1 MNARQFSK
9 EIHKLIDPAYLKQS
23 QYYFKTGEGEN
34 SEHDIFLG
42 IRVPKLRLLSKR
54 YKEITV
60 VEIEKLLRSK
70 YHEERLCALF
80 LLTHYYENG
89 SESERSMI
97 YKLYLANTK
106 YINNWDLVDTTAHK

>member
-23 QYYFKTGEGEN
+23 QYYFKTGEGEY

-54 YKEITV
+54 YKEMKM
-60 VEIEKLLRSK
+60 EASL
-70 YHEERLCALF
+70 
-80 LLTHYYENG
+80 
-89 SESERSMI
+89 SE
-97 YKLYLANTK
+97 A
-106 YINNWDLVDTTAHK
+106 